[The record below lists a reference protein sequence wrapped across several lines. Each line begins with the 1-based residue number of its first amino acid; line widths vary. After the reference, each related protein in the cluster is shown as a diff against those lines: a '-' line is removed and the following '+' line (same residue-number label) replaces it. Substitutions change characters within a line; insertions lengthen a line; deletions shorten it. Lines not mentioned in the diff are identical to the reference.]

1 MKHISF
7 DDLQK
12 EWMKDPKFV
21 KELAKLEPE
30 YQMARSLINARIKK
44 GFTQAKTAK
53 IAKTDQATISR
64 LESGTS
70 KPSMSLLQKIAN
82 ALGARLSIRFEI

>member
-7 DDLQK
+7 DDIQK
-12 EWMKDPKFV
+12 KWMKDPKFV

-30 YQMARSLINARIKK
+30 YQMARSLINVRIKK
-44 GFTQAKTAK
+44 GFTQARTAK

-70 KPSMSLLQKIAN
+70 KPSVSLLQKVAN
-82 ALGARLSIRFEI
+82 ALGAKLSIRFEI